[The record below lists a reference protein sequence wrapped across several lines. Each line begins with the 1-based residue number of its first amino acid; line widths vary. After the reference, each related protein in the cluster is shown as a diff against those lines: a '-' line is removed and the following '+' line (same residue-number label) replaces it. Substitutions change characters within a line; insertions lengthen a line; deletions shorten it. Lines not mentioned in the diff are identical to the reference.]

1 MRALNNS
8 ALFSVE
14 PAPQGRKASPSGFG
28 VSFTIGMDFEPN
40 HAKHYAKPTR
50 KYNCSTV
57 SYMLM
62 KC

>member
-1 MRALNNS
+1 LNNS

-57 SYMLM
+57 S
-62 KC
+62 